1 MHTTP
6 AASSFFSSTPP
17 PASAD
22 PRNNVT
28 PNFKRVQSTGSSHFA
43 PQRSIASMSTM
54 TNTMNPGAGSI
65 ASRVPS
71 HGSVPTTIQ
80 VTNRNTRT
88 STSTPGSVNANA
100 NANPNNANAGASRFF
115 SQNQPITTL
124 NENRSMSMHSH
135 GSASASANASNTGP
149 QQSLNNPTGT
159 YQEYQS
165 PALTTA
171 VNMFSKTASALY
183 QTTSA
188 AIDAAGDVGGKVE
201 ALRNDF
207 VSMAAPMEAEGNA
220 SGGGGGGVGGPVTS
234 SALFDRKDNKGGNI
248 LGISG
253 AGAAVASS
261 IPTSLPT
268 SVSVPVPRAASTPSR
283 VFVPSAG
290 PGHGPGPLRVATAS
304 PIPPLA
310 STNTNTAFTLF
321 QNHGGANTNSM
332 PPFPP
337 SPARSA
343 VELFGQ
349 SAASIRS
356 ASPGPMR
363 ALSPIPVP
371 ISAPTFGGVNV
382 NVNANLPPSGI
393 AIATASSLFGTNP
406 PPSARA
412 PSPVPVRAPSPIP
425 TRRAPSPSPV
435 LPPVK
440 IYDSSPARS
449 AADLFGQALP
459 TGGNPP
465 AIVAIESNSVFGQ
478 PPVSAVTTAN
488 TEEVH
493 KPAPTMASN
502 PPPTAVM
509 MNQNQTTPAR
519 TAGSM
524 FAQPAGK
531 VNAPSPSHLFQKP
544 PMPTHQKD
552 STPARKEEPEVKPVF
567 TPVSSAPRS
576 TPKSTP
582 IQVKPL
588 PKFNKPRFPSPLQ
601 RRPRV
606 SATPE
611 RKALALPLPVK
622 KPLPLP
628 QPKKKSSFSAS
639 LLAKKDVINATSRED
654 GMSVTSIG
662 SGSAR
667 SGNSGAG
674 GMFRMPPPIQISSSP
689 KVRRGRNLTDITSPL
704 KSPIFASN
712 GLGDVKLAS
721 AQVESHDSN
730 EATIKSSMDVTA
742 LNGVSSEE
750 NAVDKNVVPEEKPC
764 TNEATQISSVALAD
778 KHEVDESKD
787 DSKPPMIDQQEVLA
801 ALPPPPPPSALPPLP
816 ENWVEL
822 IAPDSGMKYYLNAAT
837 RVTTWE
843 RPVPPDF
850 IPPLPPAPEE
860 CDSKPLVLNDEAP
873 EGSEAEDVV
882 SDLHESIVDT
892 ASEVLTQVHEETA
905 HNVAQEFVTP
915 IISNATE
922 LQINFPNP
930 PPSLSVPEIT
940 TDNSTAMIGEN
951 QQVETA
957 IPDDYV
963 HVEGE
968 TGRLDQGASIETASS
983 ALPSANLPNSWV
995 ELVDQDTGATYFYSE
1010 EQNIASW
1017 ERPNVPN
1024 DVVEDSLNQPQFQVS
1039 PESPN
1044 EEDAFVSE
1052 VEHDDHL
1059 IEPAANVES
1068 EIALPEERAQPTSS
1082 IELFPVQSTQEFP
1095 NTANHP
1101 EDTQEPI
1108 SSPANELD
1116 TADGAANALP
1126 ADWIEMTDENSGQS
1140 YYFNEQ
1146 LGDTQWERPLL
1157 SLQTNE
1163 VEVAEVTGE
1172 EPATHIP
1179 IESTGETSMNIPA
1192 SQGLTTDGEVSNET
1206 VELSI
1211 EPLQTESLDRAN
1223 TEPKVESETVT
1234 ESTPLPQGWIT
1245 MVDESSNMTYYY
1257 NEAEGITQ
1265 WEAPEISVDPITEA
1279 NDKETPPEELDAQ
1292 EERTAFDHDDVT
1304 EGIVSNQM
1312 ESTAAEG
1319 TELQPIVTSDEA
1331 EITDKTPNQVAMTE
1345 GNVAYEKM
1353 PEEAADLP
1361 LGTEEADSTLPSGWV
1376 EMIDETSGQQYYYNE
1391 VKNITQWKKPKL
1403 PESVELP
1410 SSTAGLNQG
1419 VDETEV
1425 QPVVAPDEA
1434 ELIDTTP
1441 NEVVM
1446 TEGIVANE
1454 KMPEEAEDLPLGT
1467 EEADSTL
1474 PSGWVEMIDETSGQ
1488 QYYYNEVENITQW
1501 DKPKES
1507 RTDDDSVT
1515 EPMKSQTF
1523 DTALDAMS
1531 EVEDE
1536 FVDATVKKTVE
1547 TNVLVAEEKP
1557 TLEVV
1562 ADLPAGWVEMI
1573 DETSSLPYY
1582 FNEVENITQWE
1593 KPDQDEKEETTIS
1606 DVSNSENLSG
1616 KGISSSSASDNA
1628 EPKDV
1633 PVQGSDKKE
1642 EASTRIV
1649 LTKNSLPAGWEE
1661 LIDESSGQPYYFNEA
1676 DNVTQWERPKQGK
1689 KSSDEIIQEPTEAE
1703 ENTSTV
1709 VHESANDE
1717 KEYSTKLGVET
1728 EITPDDA
1735 TSVLQPG
1742 WVEMFDESSGQ
1753 PYYFNESKNVT
1764 QWVKPLVHKYNAV
1777 AKNDEGDL
1785 ASSVNG
1791 APNSQE
1797 EWVEVDVPSVDMPQK
1812 GSVATV
1818 NISKASVPST
1828 ANKNDLPSGW
1838 AEILDASSGKQ
1849 YYVHAVKN
1857 ITQWDRPVSF
1867 EAEDIAVTSIPRNKK
1882 QERCRPPHAIA
1893 TFGFGGR
1900 LCVMRPQAADS
1911 LTFNLGDSNCVA
1923 PTLRKGPV
1931 ELHRLSSLL
1940 PDDHLP
1946 RTNND
1951 TSKSSLLRPFI
1962 NCPDP
1967 EVLSYLEEKSGECQ
1981 TDNELL
1987 WNLVSIAARWKG
1999 RLRSA
2004 DGITNP
2010 DGPEATVV
2018 NLLLRSESIMA
2029 NDSLVSHSFQGM
2041 DFVCISFL
2049 ILLLS

>member
-100 NANPNNANAGASRFF
+100 NANPNPNNANAGASRFF

-171 VNMFSKTASALY
+171 VNLFSKTASALY

-220 SGGGGGGVGGPVTS
+220 SGGGGGGVGGPVTA

-371 ISAPTFGGVNV
+371 ISAPTFGGV

-1211 EPLQTESLDRAN
+1211 EPLQIESLDRAN

-1391 VKNITQWKKPKL
+1391 V
-1403 PESVELP
+1403 
-1410 SSTAGLNQG
+1410 
-1419 VDETEV
+1419 
-1425 QPVVAPDEA
+1425 
-1434 ELIDTTP
+1434 
-1441 NEVVM
+1441 
-1446 TEGIVANE
+1446 
-1454 KMPEEAEDLPLGT
+1454 
-1467 EEADSTL
+1467 
-1474 PSGWVEMIDETSGQ
+1474 
-1488 QYYYNEVENITQW
+1488 ENITQW

-1562 ADLPAGWVEMI
+1562 ADLPAGWVEMV

>member
-171 VNMFSKTASALY
+171 VNLFSKTASALY

-220 SGGGGGGVGGPVTS
+220 SGGGGGGVGGPVTA

-268 SVSVPVPRAASTPSR
+268 SVSVPVPVPRAASTPSR

-290 PGHGPGPLRVATAS
+290 PGPGPLRVATAS

-371 ISAPTFGGVNV
+371 KSAPTFGGV

-425 TRRAPSPSPV
+425 TRRALSPSPV

-567 TPVSSAPRS
+567 TPVSSAFRS

-1024 DVVEDSLNQPQFQVS
+1024 DVVEDSLNQPQFQVF

-1108 SSPANELD
+1108 SSPADELD

-1172 EPATHIP
+1172 EPATQIP

-1279 NDKETPPEELDAQ
+1279 NDKESPPEELDAQ

-1361 LGTEEADSTLPSGWV
+1361 LGTEEADS
-1376 EMIDETSGQQYYYNE
+1376 I
-1391 VKNITQWKKPKL
+1391 
-1403 PESVELP
+1403 
-1410 SSTAGLNQG
+1410 
-1419 VDETEV
+1419 
-1425 QPVVAPDEA
+1425 
-1434 ELIDTTP
+1434 
-1441 NEVVM
+1441 
-1446 TEGIVANE
+1446 
-1454 KMPEEAEDLPLGT
+1454 
-1467 EEADSTL
+1467 L

-1562 ADLPAGWVEMI
+1562 ADLPAGWVEMV

-1676 DNVTQWERPKQGK
+1676 DNVTQWERPKQGT

-1812 GSVATV
+1812 GSVATA

-2018 NLLLRSESIMA
+2018 NLLLRSESIMT

>member
-1 MHTTP
+1 M
-6 AASSFFSSTPP
+6 
-17 PASAD
+17 
-22 PRNNVT
+22 
-28 PNFKRVQSTGSSHFA
+28 
-43 PQRSIASMSTM
+43 
-54 TNTMNPGAGSI
+54 
-65 ASRVPS
+65 
-71 HGSVPTTIQ
+71 
-80 VTNRNTRT
+80 
-88 STSTPGSVNANA
+88 
-100 NANPNNANAGASRFF
+100 
-115 SQNQPITTL
+115 
-124 NENRSMSMHSH
+124 
-135 GSASASANASNTGP
+135 
-149 QQSLNNPTGT
+149 
-159 YQEYQS
+159 
-165 PALTTA
+165 
-171 VNMFSKTASALY
+171 
-183 QTTSA
+183 
-188 AIDAAGDVGGKVE
+188 
-201 ALRNDF
+201 
-207 VSMAAPMEAEGNA
+207 
-220 SGGGGGGVGGPVTS
+220 
-234 SALFDRKDNKGGNI
+234 
-248 LGISG
+248 
-253 AGAAVASS
+253 
-261 IPTSLPT
+261 
-268 SVSVPVPRAASTPSR
+268 
-283 VFVPSAG
+283 
-290 PGHGPGPLRVATAS
+290 
-304 PIPPLA
+304 
-310 STNTNTAFTLF
+310 
-321 QNHGGANTNSM
+321 
-332 PPFPP
+332 
-337 SPARSA
+337 
-343 VELFGQ
+343 
-349 SAASIRS
+349 
-356 ASPGPMR
+356 
-363 ALSPIPVP
+363 
-371 ISAPTFGGVNV
+371 
-382 NVNANLPPSGI
+382 
-393 AIATASSLFGTNP
+393 
-406 PPSARA
+406 
-412 PSPVPVRAPSPIP
+412 
-425 TRRAPSPSPV
+425 
-435 LPPVK
+435 
-440 IYDSSPARS
+440 
-449 AADLFGQALP
+449 
-459 TGGNPP
+459 
-465 AIVAIESNSVFGQ
+465 
-478 PPVSAVTTAN
+478 
-488 TEEVH
+488 
-493 KPAPTMASN
+493 
-502 PPPTAVM
+502 
-509 MNQNQTTPAR
+509 
-519 TAGSM
+519 
-524 FAQPAGK
+524 
-531 VNAPSPSHLFQKP
+531 
-544 PMPTHQKD
+544 
-552 STPARKEEPEVKPVF
+552 
-567 TPVSSAPRS
+567 
-576 TPKSTP
+576 
-582 IQVKPL
+582 
-588 PKFNKPRFPSPLQ
+588 
-601 RRPRV
+601 
-606 SATPE
+606 
-611 RKALALPLPVK
+611 
-622 KPLPLP
+622 
-628 QPKKKSSFSAS
+628 
-639 LLAKKDVINATSRED
+639 
-654 GMSVTSIG
+654 TSIG

-1024 DVVEDSLNQPQFQVS
+1024 DVVEDSLNQPQFQVF

-1279 NDKETPPEELDAQ
+1279 NDKESPPEELDAQ

-1361 LGTEEADSTLPSGWV
+1361 LGTEEADSILPSGWV

-1391 VKNITQWKKPKL
+1391 VKNITQWKKPEL

-1446 TEGIVANE
+1446 TEGNVANE

-1467 EEADSTL
+1467 EEAESTL

-1562 ADLPAGWVEMI
+1562 ADLPAGWVEMV

-1742 WVEMFDESSGQ
+1742 WVEMFDGSSGQ